1 MQSEKKRKN
10 GKELKIDRKN
20 TVARTLLLPSN
31 WRSGSM
37 LGIKS
42 NSK

>member
-1 MQSEKKRKN
+1 MNEMQSEKKRKN

-31 WRSGSM
+31 
-37 LGIKS
+37 
-42 NSK
+42 